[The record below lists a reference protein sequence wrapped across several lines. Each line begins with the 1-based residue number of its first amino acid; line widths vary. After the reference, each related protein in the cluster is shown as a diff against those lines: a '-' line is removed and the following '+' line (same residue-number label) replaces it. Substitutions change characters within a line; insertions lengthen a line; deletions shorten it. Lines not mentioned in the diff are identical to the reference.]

1 LYDVLGTLL
10 DYALVFVREWFVL
23 LAVAAVAWFVPW
35 RMPGVGCR
43 VSGVFRLGLIVF
55 CVSLIWSL
63 GVVAF
68 NGIPQPL
75 IHDDY
80 AVLLG
85 GEMFANGR
93 AAYPTH
99 PLWPHFES
107 FHVLQVPSYASKYPL
122 GNELVLAF
130 GLRAFGVALAGSWLV
145 AAAACAAIFWALVAV
160 LPPWWAFA
168 GGVAAA
174 IHPVML
180 NWSESYRGGGL
191 AALGGALLFGA
202 ALRIAREPRVR
213 DGAIAGAGLALLAIS
228 RPYEGLILAA
238 ACAIAVHRVHLR
250 TMLAAVAV
258 ASVGLVTI
266 AAHNRAVTGSFTTLP
281 WTLYAQQYDS
291 APQFVWQEDR
301 PVPRYRNEEFRFVW
315 ERMHRRSY
323 ERMLEPGGLRDELLR
338 RVDFITTMLVNDPEN
353 RRPALLFS
361 LFLVPFL
368 MLPLAWREDR
378 SVRIAAIGVAIAL
391 LAPFTIW
398 VFRLTH
404 YLAPL
409 AAPVAALVLLLVRRL
424 AATPRGQ
431 RFAIAIAIV
440 FAVNA
445 AMTLVWWSKRS
456 DGMEPLRQR
465 LVRQAGEGKHLFLVA
480 PDAHGLVYNAAAI
493 DAARVV
499 WARDLGDNAAL
510 LAYFRDRRHWRVEKS
525 GRISPVARPLI
536 RPLATFS
543 PLDAGRRATKF
554 HSRETLP
561 Q

>member
-1 LYDVLGTLL
+1 MFDVLGTLL

-23 LAVAAVAWFVPW
+23 LAVVAAAWFAPW
-35 RMPGVGCR
+35 RPRGVGCR
-43 VSGVFRLGLIVF
+43 VSGVFRLGVIVF
-55 CVSLIWSL
+55 CVSLFWSL

-68 NGIPQPL
+68 NGIPRPL

-93 AAYPTH
+93 ASYPTH
-99 PLWPHFES
+99 PLWPHLES

-130 GLRAFGVALAGSWLV
+130 GLRLSGIALLGSWLV
-145 AAAACAAIFWALVAV
+145 AAAACAAIFWALLPA

-174 IHPVML
+174 IHPLML

-202 ALRIAREPRVR
+202 ALRIAHEPRVR
-213 DGAIAGAGLALLAIS
+213 DGAIAGAGLALLAVS

-238 ACAIAVHRVHLR
+238 ACAIAVHRVHFR

-258 ASVGLVTI
+258 ASLGLLAI

-281 WTLYAQQYDS
+281 WTVYARQYDS
-291 APQFVWQEDR
+291 APQFVWQADR
-301 PVPRYRNEEFRFVW
+301 PVPQYRNEEFRFVW

-338 RVDFITTMLVNDPEN
+338 RVDFIATMVVNDPEN
-353 RRPALLFS
+353 RRPALLFP

-368 MLPLAWREDR
+368 LLPFVLREDR
-378 SVRIAAIGVAIAL
+378 NARIAAAVVAIGL

-409 AAPVAALVLLLVRRL
+409 AAPVAALMLLLVRRL

-445 AMTLVWWSKRS
+445 AMTLSWWSKRAE
-456 DGMEPLRQR
+456 GMEPVRQR
-465 LVRQAGEGKHLFLVA
+465 LVQQAGGGKHLFIVA
-480 PDAHGLVYNAAAI
+480 PDAHGLVYNGADI

-499 WARDLGDNAAL
+499 WARDLGDNRAL
-510 LAYFRDRRHWRVEKS
+510 LAYFKDRKQWRVEKS
-525 GRISPVARPLI
+525 GLHQFGVR
-536 RPLATFS
+536 
-543 PLDAGRRATKF
+543 
-554 HSRETLP
+554 
-561 Q
+561 

>member
-1 LYDVLGTLL
+1 MPPAAQVCSDRLYDVLGTLL
-10 DYALVFVREWFVL
+10 DYALVFVREWLVL
-23 LAVAAVAWFVPW
+23 LAVAAAAWFAPW
-35 RMPGVGCR
+35 RMRGAGCR
-43 VSGVFRLGLIVF
+43 VSGVSRLGLIVF
-55 CVSLIWSL
+55 CVSLFWSL
-63 GVVAF
+63 VVVAA
-68 NGIPQPL
+68 NGVPQPL

-93 AAYPTH
+93 ASYPTH
-99 PLWPHFES
+99 PLWSHLET

-130 GLRAFGVALAGSWLV
+130 GLRVSGIALVGSWLV
-145 AAAACAAIFWALVAV
+145 AAAACVAIFWALLAA

-213 DGAIAGAGLALLAIS
+213 DGAIAGAGLALLAVS
-228 RPYEGLILAA
+228 RPYEGVVLAL
-238 ACAIAVHRVHLR
+238 ACAIAVHRVHFR
-250 TMLAAVAV
+250 TIAAAVAV
-258 ASVGLVTI
+258 ASVGLLAI

-281 WTLYAQQYDS
+281 WTLYARQYDS

-301 PVPRYRNEEFRFVW
+301 PVPRYRNEELRFVW

-338 RVDFITTMLVNDPEN
+338 RVDFIATMLVNDPEN
-353 RRPALLFS
+353 RRPALLFP
-361 LFLVPFL
+361 LFLLPFL
-368 MLPLAWREDR
+368 MLPFAWREDR
-378 SVRIAAIGVAIAL
+378 NVRIAAIVVAIAL

-409 AAPVAALVLLLVRRL
+409 AAPVATLMLLLVRRL
-424 AATPRGQ
+424 AGTPRGQ
-431 RFAIAIAIV
+431 RFAMVIAIA

-445 AMTLVWWSKRS
+445 AMTLVWWSNRS
-456 DGMEPLRQR
+456 DGMEPVRQR
-465 LVRQAGEGKHLFLVA
+465 LVREAGAGKHLFLVA
-480 PDAHGLVYNAAAI
+480 PDAYGLVYNAADI
-493 DAARVV
+493 DASPVV
-499 WARDLGDNAAL
+499 WARDLGDNGAL
-510 LAYFRDRRHWRVEKS
+510 LAYFSDRKQWRVNKNGLQS
-525 GRISPVARPLI
+525 GVR
-536 RPLATFS
+536 
-543 PLDAGRRATKF
+543 
-554 HSRETLP
+554 
-561 Q
+561 